1 MIVFDASLALKWYFV
16 EAGAEAAKAELAQ
29 HGGAILVPGVFV
41 LEVVAG
47 LVRRANMDKA
57 LRSEM
62 EASLAGFRAL
72 VDEDFITVKPT
83 DSATMARAAALALD
97 LGHPLKDCIYLALA
111 MKMGCKLLTCD
122 LRFATKARG
131 TWTKIRVLEG

>member
-83 DSATMARAAALALD
+83 DSATMARAAAAR
-97 LGHPLKDCIYLALA
+97 
-111 MKMGCKLLTCD
+111 LLMS
-122 LRFATKARG
+122 AEA
-131 TWTKIRVLEG
+131 